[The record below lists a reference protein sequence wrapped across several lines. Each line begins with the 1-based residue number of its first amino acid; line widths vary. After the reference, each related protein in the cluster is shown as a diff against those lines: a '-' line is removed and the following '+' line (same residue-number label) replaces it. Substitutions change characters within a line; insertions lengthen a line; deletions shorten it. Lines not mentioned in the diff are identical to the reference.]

1 MRVLCPIVEP
11 FLLPMLHVRQKL
23 PLGSSITGQ
32 FIGNDHTRNVLEVLE
47 QLAQEL
53 LSGLLAAAALDQD
66 AENRATLI
74 HSPPYIVDLTLDRDK
89 HLIQMPLVS
98 RMGTSVTQF
107 FGIPLTKFQ
116 APLPNRFVGQ
126 HDASLGHD
134 LFDVTVAEREAV
146 VEPDT
151 VADDFRREAIAFVE
165 GSRSFYIHTA
175 SMPYFSAV
183 CLRSFVKLTIPS
195 SVFRYAY

>member
-1 MRVLCPIVEP
+1 M
-11 FLLPMLHVRQKL
+11 LPMLHVRQKL

-32 FIGNDHTRNVLEVLE
+32 FVGNEHTRNVLEVLE

-53 LSGLLAAAALDQD
+53 LSGFLVAATLDQD
-66 AENRATLI
+66 AKNRATLI
-74 HSPPYIVDLTLDRDK
+74 HSPPYIVDLTLDCDK

-98 RMGTSVTQF
+98 RMGTSVTQC

-126 HDASLGHD
+126 HDALLGHE

-165 GSRSFYIHTA
+165 GSRSFCTHTA
-175 SMPYFSAV
+175 S
-183 CLRSFVKLTIPS
+183 R
-195 SVFRYAY
+195 